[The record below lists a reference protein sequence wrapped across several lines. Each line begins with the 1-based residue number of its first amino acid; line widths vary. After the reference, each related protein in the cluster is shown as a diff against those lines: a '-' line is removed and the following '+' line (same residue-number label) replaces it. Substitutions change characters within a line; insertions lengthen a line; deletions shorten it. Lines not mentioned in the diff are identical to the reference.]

1 MEKHNKSHRCGKN
14 TITVNL
20 HFNYNVLSLTCTTH
34 LKTPIAS
41 KISDKILLQKDAQA
55 RILLQFLN
63 SIKFSFR
70 S

>member
-14 TITVNL
+14 TITDNL
-20 HFNYNVLSLTCTTH
+20 HFNYNVLSLTCTIH